1 MSHKYGVER
10 DKPRLKTHKRERL
23 NRCNGQAFVFKH
35 GEANMNMPILPQES
49 GSSNQVTMTSPEIVD
64 FINAHRQ
71 SVATIEKPYV
81 ELHHRS
87 FTSKVP
93 QVLGISNAANFLA
106 SQNYGNNNTRQIYVF
121 PKREACLMAMSYSYE
136 LQAQIFDR
144 MTAMEEAL
152 KKPVL
157 NLDDPAFLRQA
168 LLGYTEKVI
177 ELEHKVQVLEP
188 KAKGLDRIA
197 DCTNVLGIREAAKV
211 LKIGQNQLAQYL
223 VDHKVVYRDQ
233 YSKIQAYQKSIDQK
247 LVHVVT
253 SAPRLTESGEKV
265 FTQVKLTQKLITRI
279 AKWLEQGVAA

>member
-1 MSHKYGVER
+1 
-10 DKPRLKTHKRERL
+10 
-23 NRCNGQAFVFKH
+23 
-35 GEANMNMPILPQES
+35 MNMLAQIQ
-49 GSSNQVTMTSPEIVD
+49 NDNNTDQVTMVSLELVD
-64 FINAHRQ
+64 YINDSRKFD
-71 SVATIEKPYV
+71 EKPV
-81 ELHHRS
+81 QLRHAD
-87 FTSKVP
+87 FMAKVP
-93 QVLGISNAANFLA
+93 KVLRIETSEKFRSSYLA
-106 SQNYGNNNTRQIYVF
+106 GNGEQRPCYRF

-136 LQAQIFDR
+136 LQAQVFDR

-152 KKPVL
+152 KKPAL

-177 ELEHKVQVLEP
+177 ELEHKVQALEP

-223 VDHKVVYRDQ
+223 IDHKVVYRDQ

-279 AKWLEQGVAA
+279 AKWLEKGVAA